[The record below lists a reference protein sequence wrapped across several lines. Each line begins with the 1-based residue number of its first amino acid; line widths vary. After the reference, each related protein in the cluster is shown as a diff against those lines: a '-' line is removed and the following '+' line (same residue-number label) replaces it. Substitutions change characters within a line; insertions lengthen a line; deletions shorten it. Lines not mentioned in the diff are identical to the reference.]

1 MASEN
6 GTMKTLGWIGGTV
19 VAVLGISF
27 TVYSTFHVPL
37 AEADSK
43 LAYELT
49 LETKCRMEND
59 SILQGKIQQSCIE
72 AKQDLADIKLMIAEI
87 RADLKYLKKD
97 NGRST
102 N

>member
-1 MASEN
+1 MAVEN

-49 LETKCRMEND
+49 LETKCRMDAD
-59 SILQGKIQQSCIE
+59 SVVQEKIQQVCLDT
-72 AKQDLADIKLMIAEI
+72 KKDLLEIKVMVAEM
-87 RADLKYLKKD
+87 RSDLKYMKKD
-97 NGRST
+97 NGRTT